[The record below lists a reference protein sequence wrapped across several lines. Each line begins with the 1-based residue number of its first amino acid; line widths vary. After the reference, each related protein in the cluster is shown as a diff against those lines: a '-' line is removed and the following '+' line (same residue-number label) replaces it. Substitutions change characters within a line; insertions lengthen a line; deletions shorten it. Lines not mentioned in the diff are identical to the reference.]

1 MTTAPRVGASFEE
14 ELVHLRDAVSNPD
27 TPFAR
32 LVERIGPDQLAEL
45 VATDHPEEPGQR
57 TNHVTYRPNR
67 LLTATQQAELV
78 ELRRQGWT
86 VKALAEHFGV
96 HRVTVTRRLANIDVP
111 AAKTKPGGI
120 TPDVLDEMVQRYE
133 AGESTYALAIEY
145 GFASSSI
152 QRALR
157 RQGVVMRSAR
167 KFNRDASP
175 H

>member
-1 MTTAPRVGASFEE
+1 MTGC
-14 ELVHLRDAVSNPD
+14 VHLRDAVSNPD

-45 VATDHPEEPGQR
+45 VATSHPEEPGQR
-57 TNHVTYRPNR
+57 TNHVRYRPNR
-67 LLTATQQAELV
+67 LLTATQQTELV
-78 ELRRQGWT
+78 QLRREGWT

-96 HRVTVTRRLANIDVP
+96 HRVTVTRRLAHIDVP
-111 AAKTKPGGI
+111 AAKTKPGTI
-120 TPDVLDEMVQRYE
+120 TARALAEMVRRYE
-133 AGESTYALAIEY
+133 AGESTYELADAY